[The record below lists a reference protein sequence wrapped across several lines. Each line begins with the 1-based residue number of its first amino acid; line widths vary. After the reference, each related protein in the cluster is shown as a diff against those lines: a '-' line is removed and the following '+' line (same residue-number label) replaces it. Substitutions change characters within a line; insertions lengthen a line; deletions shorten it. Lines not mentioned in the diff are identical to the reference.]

1 MLKPPYA
8 EKDISGCAVVGI
20 MDTTGKNFSSDQIV
34 KSISCMRD
42 RSNGLG
48 GGFAAYGIYPEYKDF
63 YAFHMMYLNTDRRYD
78 VEDYLRNKFNIV
90 ASERIPTAK
99 VNTISES
106 PVLWRYFLSVENK
119 PPLISDEDFVVQT
132 VMEINSNVEGAFV
145 ASSGKNMGVFKGV
158 GYPEDIARFY
168 RLQDYEAYIWL
179 SHGRFPTNTI
189 GWWGGAHPFNI
200 LDWSVV
206 HNGELSSYGIN
217 FRFLEMYDY
226 KCTLMTDTEVVAYTM
241 DLLMRKHRLP
251 LDLVSK
257 IIAAPLWQEIDS
269 LEPNERKLFTSLR
282 QTYSSLLLNGP
293 FSFIIANADQMIGIT
308 DRIRLRPLI
317 AAKKNNLFY
326 ISTEEAAIRGVA
338 PDVND
343 YIMPRGGEPIVAQ
356 LQKTETRKQ
365 RPERRKVNAKI

>member
-8 EKDISGCAVVGI
+8 EKDISGCAVTGI
-20 MDTTGKNFSSDQIV
+20 MDTSGKRFGSEQIV

-48 GGFAAYGIYPEYKDF
+48 GGFAAYGIYPEYKDY
-63 YAFHMMYLNTDRRYD
+63 YAFHMMYLSTDRRYD
-78 VEDYLRNKFNIV
+78 VEEYLRRKFNIV

-99 VNTISES
+99 ISVISES

-119 PPLISDEDFVVQT
+119 PVEISEENFVVQT
-132 VMEINSNVEGAFV
+132 VMDINSNVEGAFV

-168 RLQDYEAYIWL
+168 RIHDYEGYIWL
-179 SHGRFPTNTI
+179 SHGRFPTNTV

-217 FRFLEMYDY
+217 ARFLEMYDY

-241 DLLMRKHRLP
+241 DLLMRRHNLP
-251 LDLVSK
+251 LNIVAK
-257 IIAAPLWQEIDS
+257 IIAAPLWSEIDE
-269 LEPNERKLFTSLR
+269 LPEKEKDLLTKLR
-282 QTYSSLLLNGP
+282 QTYGSLLLNGP

-317 AAKKNNLFY
+317 AAQKGNKVY
-326 ISTEEAAIRGVA
+326 ISTEEAAIREIE
-338 PDVND
+338 DD
-343 YIMPRGGEPIVAQ
+343 LDSFTMPRGGEPIVAT
-356 LQKTETRKQ
+356 LKRARAKTGTKAAMR
-365 RPERRKVNAKI
+365 

>member
-20 MDTTGKNFSSDQIV
+20 MNISGNNFGSEKIV
-34 KSISCMRD
+34 NAIKCMRD

-48 GGFAAYGIYPEYKDF
+48 GGFAAYGIYPEHKDL
-63 YAFHMMYLNTDRRYD
+63 YAFHMMYLDTNRRYD
-78 VEDYLRNKFNIV
+78 AEDFLKKKFNIA

-99 VNTISES
+99 VNSISES

-119 PPLISDEDFVVQT
+119 PPLMSEEDFVVQT
-132 VMEINSNVEGAFV
+132 VIYINANIDGAFV

-168 RLQDYEAYIWL
+168 KLQDYEAYIWL
-179 SHGRFPTNTI
+179 SHGRFPTNTV

-206 HNGELSSYGIN
+206 HNGELSSYGTN
-217 FRFLEMYDY
+217 ARYLEMYGY
-226 KCTLMTDTEVVAYTM
+226 KCELMTDTEVVAYTM
-241 DLLMRKHRLP
+241 DLLMRRHKLP
-251 LDLVSK
+251 LNLVAK
-257 IIAAPLWQEIDS
+257 VIAAPLWKEIDN
-269 LEPNERKLFTSLR
+269 LEPKERRILTRLR

-293 FSFIIANADQMIGIT
+293 FSFIIANQDQMIGIT

-317 AAKKNNLFY
+317 YASNKDMFY
-326 ISTEEAAIRGVA
+326 ISTEEAAIRTIES
-338 PDVND
+338 DLKN
-343 YIMPRGGEPIVAQ
+343 IKIPRGGEPVVAQ
-356 LQKTETRKQ
+356 LLTSDIRHQTSSSREGAT
-365 RPERRKVNAKI
+365 N

>member
-1 MLKPPYA
+1 MNEFMLKPRYA

-20 MDTTGKNFSSDQIV
+20 MDTGGKKFSSDQIV
-34 KSISCMRD
+34 ASISCMRD

-48 GGFAAYGIYPEYKDF
+48 GGFAAYGIYPEYADF
-63 YAFHMMYLNTDRRYD
+63 YAFHMMYLDTDRRYD
-78 VEDYLRNKFNIV
+78 VEDYLRRKFNIV

-99 VNTISES
+99 VNTIGES

-119 PPLISDEDFVVQT
+119 PAQISEADFVVQT
-132 VMEINSNVEGAFV
+132 VMEINSCVEGAFV

-168 RLQDYEAYIWL
+168 KLQDYEAYIWL
-179 SHGRFPTNTI
+179 SHGRFPTNTV

-217 FRFLEMYDY
+217 ARYLEMYGY
-226 KCTLMTDTEVVAYTM
+226 KCALMTDTEVVAYAM

-251 LDLVSK
+251 LNLVSAV
-257 IIAAPLWQEIDS
+257 IAAPLWQEIDDMPPKEKKI
-269 LEPNERKLFTSLR
+269 LTALR

-293 FSFIIANADQMIGIT
+293 FSFIIANAKQMIGIT

-317 AAKKNNLFY
+317 AGQKGDKFY
-326 ISTEEAAIRGVA
+326 ISTEEAAIREVA
-338 PDVND
+338 SSLDNI
-343 YIMPRGGEPIVAQ
+343 IMPRGGEPIVAE
-356 LQKTETRKQ
+356 LKRQKTPK
-365 RPERRKVNAKI
+365 AKAGSRS

>member
-20 MDTTGKNFSSDQIV
+20 MNTAGKTFSSDQIV
-34 KSISCMRD
+34 DSIHCMRD

-63 YAFHMMYLNTDRRYD
+63 YAFHMIYLNTDRRYD
-78 VEDYLRNKFNIV
+78 VEDYLRNKFNVV

-99 VNTISES
+99 VNAIKES

-119 PPLISDEDFVVQT
+119 PPLVSEEDFVVQT
-132 VMEINSNVEGAFV
+132 VMDINSNLDGAYV

-158 GYPEDIARFY
+158 GFPEDIARFY
-168 RLQDYEAYIWL
+168 KLQDYEAYIWL
-179 SHGRFPTNTI
+179 AHGRFPTNTI

-206 HNGELSSYGIN
+206 HNGELSSYGTN
-217 FRFLEMYDY
+217 FRYLEMYGY

-251 LDLVSK
+251 LDIVSK
-257 IIAAPLWQEIDS
+257 IIAAPLWQEIDNMDPS
-269 LEPNERKLFTSLR
+269 ERKLLTSLR

-293 FSFIIANADQMIGIT
+293 FSFIIANAKQMIGIT
-308 DRIRLRPLI
+308 DRIRLRPLL
-317 AAKKNNLFY
+317 AGRKGEVFY
-326 ISTEEAAIRGVA
+326 ISTEEAAIREVS
-338 PDVND
+338 DNLD
-343 YIMPRGGEPIVAQ
+343 QIKIPRGGEPVVAELKSQ
-356 LQKTETRKQ
+356 ESRTLH
-365 RPERRKVNAKI
+365 KVK